1 LRRGFKAQAERLAAS
16 ARAVLGLDE
25 CAPLSPYA
33 YAAHLGILVWQPE
46 DLGLDPHDLAQL
58 TVHDPDSWSGV
69 SVRVEDRVGV
79 ILNTAHPST
88 RRTNTLMHEIAH
100 VQLRHAPSHVQMT
113 DDGLLLVSE
122 YPKDLEEEADWLAGA
137 LLLPRAALVLHRGR
151 GSAVYEIAGHF
162 GVSDQLCNWRL
173 RMTGVDRQLG
183 VGRGS
188 PFV

>member
-1 LRRGFKAQAERLAAS
+1 MRRGFKAQAERLAAS
-16 ARAVLGLDE
+16 ARAALGLAE
-25 CAPLSPYA
+25 HAPLSPWTFA
-33 YAAHLGILVWQPE
+33 SHLDILVWEPE
-46 DLGLDPHDLAQL
+46 DLDLDPSDLAQL

-69 SVRVEDRVGV
+69 SVRVGERIGV
-79 ILNTAHPST
+79 ILNSAHPPT

-100 VQLRHAPSHVQMT
+100 VQLRHAPSHVHMT
-113 DDGLLLVSE
+113 EEGLLLVSE

-137 LLLPRAALVLHRGR
+137 LLLPRSALLLHRGS
-151 GSAVYEIAGHF
+151 GSAVYEIARHF

-188 PFV
+188 PFS